1 MACKVYFWGTTGC
14 PELAI
19 SGSCMMT
26 VFEVKMFLL
35 AVFLLLIFSVLWRW
49 WEIMSKNLRFNMTI
63 NMLINNDASIQ
74 VELGLSIV
82 EIYVDQHS
90 KS

>member
-1 MACKVYFWGTTGC
+1 MARNY
-14 PELAI
+14 
-19 SGSCMMT
+19 
-26 VFEVKMFLL
+26 VKKPKIQQRFKEMQHGLL
-35 AVFLLLIFSVLWRW
+35 QLMQFCGAL
-49 WEIMSKNLRFNMTI
+49 
-63 NMLINNDASIQ
+63 IQ

>member
-1 MACKVYFWGTTGC
+1 MVRNY
-14 PELAI
+14 
-19 SGSCMMT
+19 
-26 VFEVKMFLL
+26 VKKPKNQCDDK
-35 AVFLLLIFSVLWRW
+35 
-49 WEIMSKNLRFNMTI
+49 EIQDGLHRIKNC
-63 NMLINNDASIQ
+63 ASIQ

>member
-1 MACKVYFWGTTGC
+1 MVRNY
-14 PELAI
+14 
-19 SGSCMMT
+19 
-26 VFEVKMFLL
+26 VKKPKNQCDDK
-35 AVFLLLIFSVLWRW
+35 
-49 WEIMSKNLRFNMTI
+49 EIQDGLHRIKNG
-63 NMLINNDASIQ
+63 ASIQ

>member
-1 MACKVYFWGTTGC
+1 
-14 PELAI
+14 
-19 SGSCMMT
+19 
-26 VFEVKMFLL
+26 
-35 AVFLLLIFSVLWRW
+35 
-49 WEIMSKNLRFNMTI
+49 MTI
-63 NMLINNDASIQ
+63 NVNNDASIQ